1 MKEETNEIEV
11 WKLIPGFTNY
21 EASTMGRIRTRTT
34 GRILTQTIN
43 QVTGYV
49 NLSLK
54 QDDGKYIQKYVHRLV
69 LQTFKPIPNMDELQ
83 CDHINND
90 RQDNRISNLQWLS
103 RKENNSKPHAIMMRK
118 INHNRKTHPN
128 EFIKG
133 TRNEETIWFINQ
145 ADASRKL
152 GCSKPAITKG
162 LNGETKRVQGWILK
176 YVPRTENPELM
187 NKVIEDKQNRKN
199 RNRNREIQLT
209 IAKRKNAIEMKQNL
223 KNEKEKL
230 NKELSNLIK
239 EFKIAS
245 DKSSELW
252 KQILR
257 LRKQIEELDYQKR
270 KWDMHAINQYDME
283 GNLIKEWRCA
293 SDIKKE
299 LGIDVS
305 QCVKG
310 FKESESGSIWKYKVP
325 RNV

>member
-1 MKEETNEIEV
+1 
-11 WKLIPGFTNY
+11 
-21 EASTMGRIRTRTT
+21 
-34 GRILTQTIN
+34 
-43 QVTGYV
+43 
-49 NLSLK
+49 
-54 QDDGKYIQKYVHRLV
+54 
-69 LQTFKPIPNMDELQ
+69 MDELQ

-90 RQDNRISNLQWLS
+90 RLDNRIENLQWLS
-103 RKENNSKPHAIMMRK
+103 RKANNSKPHAIMMRK
-118 INHNRKTHPN
+118 INYNRKTHPD

-133 TRNEETIWFINQ
+133 TRNNETIWFINQ
-145 ADASRKL
+145 ADAASKL

-162 LNGETKRVQGWILK
+162 LNGETKRVQGWILQ

-187 NKVIEDKQNRKN
+187 KKVKEEHEDRKN
-199 RNRNREIQLT
+199 RDRNRKIQLT
-209 IAKRKNAIEMKQNL
+209 IAKRKKALEMKQNL

-230 NKELSNLIK
+230 NKELSSLII

-252 KQILR
+252 KKILR

-270 KWDMHAINQYDME
+270 KWDMHAVIQYDLD
-283 GNLIKEWRCA
+283 GNLIKEWKCV
-293 SDIKKE
+293 SDVKKE

-310 FKESESGSIWKYKVP
+310 FKESEGGYIWKYKVP